1 MPRPAAVRERERAA
15 HLGPER
21 RRPDVLDAALQLIA
35 EAGVDAV
42 TMGALAER
50 LEVTRPVVYACYP
63 GRGAVLSALL
73 LREQQR
79 LLAEVVRAL
88 PAEPSIADPK
98 LLLRESLRALLNT
111 AAAQAESW
119 RALFAASGNAAV
131 ADSYAA
137 SRAQVAEQLLPL
149 LAAALRRGDARVP
162 ERKLRVLA
170 DYVIAVGER
179 AIRTVLDDDAGHSPE
194 QLAELTADFLA
205 AALAGA

>member
-1 MPRPAAVRERERAA
+1 
-15 HLGPER
+15 
-21 RRPDVLDAALQLIA
+21 
-35 EAGVDAV
+35 
-42 TMGALAER
+42 
-50 LEVTRPVVYACYP
+50 
-63 GRGAVLSALL
+63 
-73 LREQQR
+73 
-79 LLAEVVRAL
+79 
-88 PAEPSIADPK
+88 
-98 LLLRESLRALLNT
+98 LRALLNT